1 MDNERNEALRHIL
14 NTKRH
19 KDGFKPQD
27 ENIVLKVGNK
37 TVATVGNFSVLS
49 GMPKAGKSSF
59 LSAIIASGLIRAPI
73 FDIELNNRHTAPQI
87 ALFDTE
93 SSEYDFYRS
102 LDRVKN
108 MAGINKFPTTFDAYR
123 LRDCN
128 HKEIIELIEFYI
140 QGTGG
145 QIIIIDG
152 LLDLLLNFNDEI
164 ESRLLI
170 NWLKK
175 LTDVYNCFVLG
186 IIHTGKGN
194 GLTLGHLG
202 SMIERYAQSTLLVQK
217 DEERACMELSAKYMR
232 SDAHFE
238 PIQITSFNNNFS
250 QLPYFK
256 PQKK

>member
-1 MDNERNEALRHIL
+1 MDNERGEALRHIL

-19 KDGFKPQD
+19 KEGFKPQE
-27 ENIVLKVGNK
+27 ENIVLKISGK
-37 TVATVGNFSVLS
+37 TVSTIGNFSVLS
-49 GMPKAGKSSF
+49 GLPKAGKSSF

-108 MAGINKFPTTFDAYR
+108 IANINKLPTTFDAYR

-128 HKEIIELIEFYI
+128 HKEILELVEYYI
-140 QGTGG
+140 AGTGA

-152 LLDLLLNFNDEI
+152 LLDLLLNFNDEV
-164 ESRLLI
+164 ESRILI

-217 DEERACMELSAKYMR
+217 DDERQSMELSAKYMR

-238 PIQITSFNNNFS
+238 PIQITSFNGNFS

-256 PQKK
+256 TPKK